1 MKQRKLMSKVLVLAL
16 AFVMVFA
23 MTATAFAA
31 PSGSVSVSV
40 TQNNF
45 NTDGYYVGDGGTPV
59 TVQNKTITDYPVSL
73 SAISAKIEDGLKT
86 NYYLPSN
93 VTDPMNGKS
102 SVLDAIIVALQ
113 DNGITDIQT
122 GWSSY
127 TPAGGY
133 ISNFGNYSLQP
144 NQVTYFNKNGE
155 KWARSTGTGWNIAY
169 KQADGTMI
177 GAAVYASNIEI
188 ASGMDIIIDV
198 SPYSIEWYTGQPW
211 TEE

>member
-23 MTATAFAA
+23 MSSAAFAA

-45 NTDGYYVGDGGTPV
+45 NTNGYYAGGGTPV
-59 TVQNKTITDYPVSL
+59 TVQGKTITNFDVSL
-73 SAISAKIEDGLKT
+73 SDISTEITRGLKT
-86 NYYLPSN
+86 NTYLPAG
-93 VTDPMNGKS
+93 VTDPMGGQS

-113 DNGITDIQT
+113 RKGITNITT

-133 ISNFGNYSLQP
+133 ISNFGNYPLIP
-144 NQVTYFNKNGE
+144 NSVTYFNKGGQ

-169 KQADGTMI
+169 QPSGGTMT
-177 GAAVYASNIEI
+177 GAASYASNILL
-188 ASGMDIIIDV
+188 ADGMDIIIDV
-198 SPYSIEWYTGQPW
+198 SAYDIEWNTGQPW
-211 TEE
+211 TG